1 MTNPSYAAVD
11 WGTTS
16 FRLWL
21 IGADGAVLAERR
33 ASDGMTSAAAAG
45 GFEAVLER
53 HLAEAGASADTPV
66 IACGMVGARQG
77 WVEAGY
83 IDTPA
88 ALADIAGQAVR
99 VPGLHR
105 DVRILPG
112 LCQRDGDHPDVMRG
126 EETQLLGATRF
137 APDASG
143 LVCMPGTHSK
153 WVRLAGGR
161 VEGFSTFMTGELFDV
176 ISRHSILSHTLA
188 DAGGFDG
195 SHADFRAAVAS
206 AIDNPA
212 LATNLVFSIR
222 AGQLLQGKDATAS
235 RARLSGTMI
244 GLELAGALSFGAV
257 SEAILVVSGGL
268 GGLYEAAFTVA
279 GLSARTV
286 DADATVREGLAHAAR
301 QIWAA

>member
-1 MTNPSYAAVD
+1 M
-11 WGTTS
+11 
-16 FRLWL
+16 
-21 IGADGAVLAERR
+21 
-33 ASDGMTSAAAAG
+33 
-45 GFEAVLER
+45 LER
-53 HLAEAGASADTPV
+53 HLAEAGAAADTPV

-83 IDTPA
+83 IETPA
-88 ALADIAGQAVR
+88 ALSDIAGHAVR
-99 VPGLHR
+99 VPGLAR

-112 LCQRDGDHPDVMRG
+112 LCQRDATHPDVMRG

-137 APDASG
+137 EPEARG

-153 WVRLAGGR
+153 WVRLAAGR

-176 ISRHSILSHTLA
+176 ISRHSILAHTLA

-195 SHADFRAAVAS
+195 DNADFRAAVAA

-222 AGQLLQGKDATAS
+222 AGQLLQGQDATAS

-244 GLELAGALSFGAV
+244 GLELAGALSFGSV
-257 SEAILVVSGGL
+257 DRAILVVSGGL
-268 GGLYEAAFTVA
+268 GGLYRAAFDVA
-279 GLSARTV
+279 GLRTETV
-286 DADATVREGLAHAAR
+286 DADAAVREGLAHAAR
-301 QIWAA
+301 QLWAS